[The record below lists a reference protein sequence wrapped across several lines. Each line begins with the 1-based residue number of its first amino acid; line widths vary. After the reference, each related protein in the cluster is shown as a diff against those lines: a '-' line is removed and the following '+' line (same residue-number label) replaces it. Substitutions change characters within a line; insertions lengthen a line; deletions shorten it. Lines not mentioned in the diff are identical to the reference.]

1 MSLLLTPGT
10 VILTPANTQGQAAD
24 ETGLKTHSGR
34 LAPTYGFSQ
43 PRQRRRVLPRAHERL
58 QIRDEQRDLFKRR
71 PFVFFEAEPAG
82 SEAAVAVRLFSRDQ
96 GRELERLGNRHPAD
110 LSGGHLGEYEV
121 ASFQRPAEDGS
132 RVALRGRRSSSRG
145 RAAEASFRAVEAK
158 LGSRRTH
165 APSS

>member
-1 MSLLLTPGT
+1 
-10 VILTPANTQGQAAD
+10 
-24 ETGLKTHSGR
+24 
-34 LAPTYGFSQ
+34 
-43 PRQRRRVLPRAHERL
+43 L
-58 QIRDEQRDLFKRR
+58 QIRDEPRDLFKRR
-71 PFVFFEAEPAG
+71 PFVFFEPEAEPAG

-110 LSGGHLGEYEV
+110 LSGGHLGECEV
-121 ASFQRPAEDGS
+121 AAFQRPAEDGS

-145 RAAEASFRAVEAK
+145 RAAEASLEAIEAK